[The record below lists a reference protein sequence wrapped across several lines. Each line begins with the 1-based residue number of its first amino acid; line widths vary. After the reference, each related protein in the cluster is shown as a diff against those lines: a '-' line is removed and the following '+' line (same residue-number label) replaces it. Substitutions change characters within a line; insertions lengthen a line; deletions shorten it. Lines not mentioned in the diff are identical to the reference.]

1 MRYYILMW
9 LLSVLYFLSRFPF
22 LRAYPVFYDSFEY
35 ARISETINF
44 SNLTQTITSSHQP
57 IHTFYFLTILI
68 FKQIFFF
75 LSADKVLVLISL
87 LFGYLTVIFFFLF
100 TKEYLDNKKAFF
112 ASLLLLLFPYF
123 FVANTNILYESELLF
138 FQIAA
143 LYFFFTGLKK
153 ENIRRVL
160 LAGILWSISIS
171 IFTGSL
177 IIFPVF
183 VALYLKTKK
192 KLSLLSLALTL
203 TITLLIPLLLDI
215 FVVKS
220 PALIVEKYQFHFG
233 DLVSSREGLAIFI
246 FRILRNIVLES
257 SAILSWPGAILTATV
272 LLVSIFYPLPSTTIF
287 NFLSSVVW
295 FGPPIILMQFWH
307 AGLFGRLAIF
317 LVFPASLLLA
327 ENLTKKWQKIFL
339 LLTFL
344 VFLVPLLIAQTKN
357 PSIYRFYDLIKNV
370 PNVAILTSDSNRFLY
385 QKYELP
391 TFVFSPG
398 NDLPEAEKFINENL
412 KQGKTVLIDSSG
424 LNYPYF
430 QFDGDFYHL
439 FSRHPQSPPHVKPL
453 LEKFKLETFKE
464 DPKNKEIYFKTVK
477 ISGVS
482 PRMKR

>member
-1 MRYYILMW
+1 MW
-9 LLSVLYFLSRFPF
+9 FLSILLSISYFLSRLPF
-22 LRAYPVFYDSFEY
+22 LRAYPVYYDSFEY
-35 ARISETINF
+35 ARVAETINF
-44 SNLTQTITSSHQP
+44 SNFTQTITSSHQP

-75 LSADKVLVLISL
+75 LSAEKVLVLISL
-87 LFGYLTVIFFFLF
+87 VFGYLTVVFFFLF
-100 TKEYLDNKKAFF
+100 VKEYLDDKKAFF

-160 LAGILWSISIS
+160 LAGIFWSISIS

-183 VALYLKTKK
+183 AALYLKIKK
-192 KLSLLSLALTL
+192 KLSFLSLAL
-203 TITLLIPLLLDI
+203 ILIPALLTPLFLDI
-215 FVVKS
+215 LIFKS
-220 PALIVEKYQFHFG
+220 PAIIASKYQLHFS
-233 DLVSSREGLAIFI
+233 DLVSTGGGLFV
-246 FRILRNIVLES
+246 FGYRILRNIVLES
-257 SAILSWPGAILTATV
+257 STILSPAGIIVLAIIIVIYSLTTHYS
-272 LLVSIFYPLPSTTIF
+272 LLTTLLWFLPPLF
-287 NFLSSVVW
+287 
-295 FGPPIILMQFWH
+295 LMQFWH

-317 LVFPASLLLA
+317 LVFPASLLLT
-327 ENLTKKWQKIFL
+327 ESLTKNWQKIFL
-339 LLTFL
+339 LFTFL

-357 PSIYRFYDLIKNV
+357 PPIYRFYDLIKNV

-391 TFVFSPG
+391 IFVFSPG

-412 KQGKTVLIDSSG
+412 KQGKTVLIDSAG

-430 QFDGDFYHL
+430 QFDGDSYHL
-439 FSRHPQSPPHVKPL
+439 LSRHPQSIPHCQSL
-453 LEKFKLETFKE
+453 LEKFQTETFKS
-464 DPKNKEIYFKTVK
+464 DPKNKEIYFEK
-477 ISGVS
+477 IQN
-482 PRMKR
+482 KINH